1 MTTYLILLI
10 VYIIFVLLFAG
21 LISFCIM
28 LSTMLNSNKSGDS
41 KGDFYQNTKQP
52 MRIHVLSLEEYY
64 RDMQENPEQYGVIKI
79 L

>member
-1 MTTYLILLI
+1 MIGF
-10 VYIIFVLLFAG
+10 IFFTCCCVLFAG
-21 LISFCIM
+21 LFSLNIM
-28 LSTMLNSNKSGDS
+28 LSIMIKSNKSGNS
-41 KGDFYQNTKQP
+41 KGEFEQNTKQP